1 MAVGSHLTTP
11 RWYSSSEAETQL
23 LRSILL
29 RARNSSQ
36 ARAVRA
42 IVDGDSQETF
52 SGGQGESWG
61 MTVNYELW
69 KRYGNSPESQA
80 SVISVTGGAP
90 AAYWGCRVHYGSS
103 GIAGLATVDRYP
115 YNMNPSV
122 NNRYNNID
130 AGALLTLQADMAQ
143 INAALTH
150 IPRDREY
157 ISRTGLK
164 LRVLLPNLLGNQ
176 HSQMHYR
183 CVYAATPSANYYGT
197 TTGQAD
203 VAVPASASAFNNGF
217 TEMAINYDF
226 GGTPPTPANLFT
238 MYPQVVLNSQAATR
252 IEVGSM
258 WFSSGNTAGITLSSM
273 SAGGKTTSAHFF
285 DRPNLMEWMVPFA
298 PDIIF
303 LATEANDEA
312 GVHITASQHAS
323 DLADKILSYKN
334 EFPDSVVIV
343 LNDPDRSAAFSQSEW
358 DSYPEAAVAAVDI
371 AATGMCINRRRI
383 MQELCDWRYGS
394 STFTQ
399 YVSDGVHY
407 TVLGGKLL
415 AEQDVSALFNLAG
428 LGGMPCGA
436 PSRPA
441 MQQMIKR
448 QNQQLRGHR

>member
-1 MAVGSHLTTP
+1 MTVGAHLTTP
-11 RWYSSSEAETQL
+11 RWHSSNEAETQL

-61 MTVNYELW
+61 MTFNYELW

-80 SVISVTGGAP
+80 SQISVTGGTP

-103 GIAGLATVDRYP
+103 GIAGLAATDRYP

-122 NNRYNNID
+122 NNRYSNAD
-130 AGALLTLQADMAQ
+130 SGALLTLQADVAQ
-143 INAALTH
+143 INASLTH

-164 LRVLLPNLLGNQ
+164 LRALLPNLLGNQ
-176 HSQMHYR
+176 HNQMHYR

-203 VAVPASASAFNNGF
+203 IAVPASASASSDGF
-217 TEMAINYDF
+217 TEVAIDYNF
-226 GGTPPTPANLFT
+226 GGTPPTSANLFT

-252 IEVGSM
+252 VEVGSM
-258 WFSSGNTAGITLSSM
+258 WFCSGNTAGITLSSM
-273 SAGGKTTSAHFF
+273 SAGGKTTAAHFF
-285 DRPNLMEWMVPFA
+285 DRPNLMQWMVPFA

-303 LATEANDEA
+303 LATGANDEA
-312 GVHITASQHAS
+312 GSHISASQHAN
-323 DLADKILSYKN
+323 DLADKILAYKN

-343 LNDPDRSAAFSQSEW
+343 LNDPDRSGVFSQSEW
-358 DSYPEAAVAAVDI
+358 DSYPEAAIAAVDMSG
-371 AATGMCINRRRI
+371 AGMCINRRRI

-399 YVSDGVHY
+399 YVSDGVHH
-407 TVLGGKLL
+407 TVLGGRLL
-415 AEQDVSALFNLAG
+415 AEQDVEAMFGLAG
-428 LGGMPCGA
+428 LSGL
-436 PSRPA
+436 PA
-441 MQQMIKR
+441 SSPNRSLMFH
-448 QNQQLRGHR
+448 NQLRHGNRGRR